1 MAQADSLFALACQQ
15 ANLTAQP
22 GKQAMKGAERD
33 SVELE
38 GKGRWTHSVDL
49 DGAHAKSE
57 AQSPRWDY
65 GLGLR
70 RQGAAECAVWVEP
83 HPANSTG
90 EVEKMLA
97 KLRWLQ
103 AKLKQPAYAKLAA
116 LTQDASQ
123 QNLPVYVW
131 LCSGGCTIR
140 PGTREAH
147 LLAKAGLHGP
157 RRQLKL

>member
-65 GLGLR
+65 AWACVVRGWRSAPFGWSLIR
-70 RQGAAECAVWVEP
+70 
-83 HPANSTG
+83 
-90 EVEKMLA
+90 
-97 KLRWLQ
+97 
-103 AKLKQPAYAKLAA
+103 
-116 LTQDASQ
+116 LTARVRSKK
-123 QNLPVYVW
+123 
-131 LCSGGCTIR
+131 C
-140 PGTREAH
+140 
-147 LLAKAGLHGP
+147 
-157 RRQLKL
+157 